1 MSATAPGSP
10 SLRTA
15 PSDRALVLELEGVSR
30 SFGGIAAVRGV
41 SLAVAHGEIVGII
54 GPNGS
59 GKSTLFNLIAGELR
73 PDAGRVL
80 LEGRNV
86 TGWKP
91 HRVARAGIAR
101 TFQIPAL
108 FDNMTVW
115 ENLLAAA
122 VEGNWASAP
131 ARAERTL
138 ELLQLE
144 PVRDNLASDISGG
157 QQKLLEFGRARM
169 REPTVVL
176 LDEVTAGVHV
186 TIRETILNA
195 VRAMR
200 QGGATFLLIEHDME
214 LVRAVCERIVVMDFG
229 EIMASGDFETI
240 SRDSEVMGAYLGRR
254 G

>member
-1 MSATAPGSP
+1 M
-10 SLRTA
+10 
-15 PSDRALVLELEGVSR
+15 RA
-30 SFGGIAAVRGV
+30 V
-41 SLAVAHGEIVGII
+41 SLTVARGEIVGII

-59 GKSTLFNLIAGELR
+59 GKSTLFNLIAGALR
-73 PDAGRVL
+73 PDAGRIL
-80 LEGRNV
+80 LAGQDV

-91 HRVARAGIAR
+91 HRVARAGIGR

-108 FDNMTVW
+108 FDNLTVW

-122 VEGNWASAP
+122 VEGDWAGAP

-138 ELLQLE
+138 DLLQLR

-157 QQKLLEFGRARM
+157 QQKLLEFGRAVM
-169 REPTVVL
+169 RQPALVL

-186 TIRETILNA
+186 TIRETILEA

-200 QGGATFLLIEHDME
+200 RDGGTFLLIEHDME
-214 LVRAVCERIVVMDFG
+214 LVRAVCDRIVVMDFG
-229 EIMASGDFETI
+229 EVVASGDFETI